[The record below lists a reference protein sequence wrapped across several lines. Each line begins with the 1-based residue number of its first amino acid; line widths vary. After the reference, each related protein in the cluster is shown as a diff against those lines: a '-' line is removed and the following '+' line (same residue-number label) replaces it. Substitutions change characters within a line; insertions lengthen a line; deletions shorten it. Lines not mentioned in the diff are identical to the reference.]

1 MKKKL
6 FYISVAF
13 IVSFFISIDL
23 CAITNSF
30 NKQQAGVSVIV
41 IDPGHGGIDLG
52 ASVGHIHEKDI
63 ALGISLKLGELIKNN
78 FPEIKIIYTRSNDV
92 FVSVYERA
100 QIANQN
106 KSDLFI
112 SIHVN
117 AVEQTYV
124 KGTETF
130 VLGQHRTKENLE
142 VAKKEN
148 AVILLEDDYHTTYEG
163 FDPDSPESYIM
174 FELIQNEY
182 LGQSVLFASEI
193 QKQLQNVANR
203 KNRSVKQSGFIVLRQ
218 ITMPGVLI
226 EAGFISNMEE
236 RNYLYT
242 NKGQSEIAT
251 SVFNAFKEYRKQ
263 IEEKSNFIVRTES
276 DSNVMDTNTE
286 NNSGIDSSMVSESTT
301 ELFFS
306 VQFLASKRKFKPSK
320 FKGEEQV
327 FRKDDE
333 NISRYFSGRFYNY
346 NDAIIEKERI
356 KKKYHEAFV
365 VAFENGELISLKKA
379 LDGVN

>member
-23 CAITNSF
+23 CAVTNSL

-286 NNSGIDSSMVSESTT
+286 NNSGVDSSMVSESTT
-301 ELFFS
+301 DLFFS

-320 FKGEEQV
+320 FKDEEQV

-333 NISRYFSGRFYNY
+333 NISRYFSGRFYSY

-379 LDGVN
+379 LDSVN